1 MLEYQTTI
9 TCKELVIELMERTIK
24 ISRTRLC
31 SELVEKSILGAS
43 WEELEIQRMLREIM
57 GGKQEGEG

>member
-31 SELVEKSILGAS
+31 SELVEKSILGVS
-43 WEELEIQRMLREIM
+43 WEELEIQRLLREIM